1 MLNTQNKFFA
11 IPNDNK
17 KMTQKYKKEEKAN
30 KYINYI
36 EYHTRKTKH
45 SISLRQEIDF

>member
-1 MLNTQNKFFA
+1 
-11 IPNDNK
+11 
-17 KMTQKYKKEEKAN
+17 MTQKYKKK
-30 KYINYI
+30 KKPTSTYI